1 MGTLQRYECRI
12 QQRRAV
18 LEESLARFLRV
29 CGAQP
34 EVRAVYVFGS
44 TASGTIGP
52 TSDLDVLVVRET
64 SLPYHDRGD
73 DLQALDKFYITPR
86 YPDALGGSD
95 IRTAFK
101 PEEAQAAIERAHRV
115 IAFAAQEIDAERNRR

>member
-1 MGTLQRYECRI
+1 M
-12 QQRRAV
+12 
-18 LEESLARFLRV
+18 
-29 CGAQP
+29 
-34 EVRAVYVFGS
+34 YVFGS